1 MISIQV
7 DPKLL
12 KKVTKDLDKKVMGMK
27 EINSAQSLTN
37 ISKAAFT
44 ITGKDFIKHINR
56 FAKTSEG
63 KKRLQHVYE
72 WKGSGINTKRLFVL
86 VRRYVQNGNLI
97 IGTKF
102 LQSKVPVPIKK
113 ELKKPGPTGKTVT
126 AKNIFK
132 NK

>member
-56 FAKTSEG
+56 FAKTSG
-63 KKRLQHVYE
+63 
-72 WKGSGINTKRLFVL
+72 G
-86 VRRYVQNGNLI
+86 
-97 IGTKF
+97 
-102 LQSKVPVPIKK
+102 
-113 ELKKPGPTGKTVT
+113 
-126 AKNIFK
+126 
-132 NK
+132 